1 MQQKLAYADEGHAK
15 IGGWVTVEH
24 KQFKGWDKKSKIF
37 VDGVKVDGKAFFY
50 YLPKFKRRFLAFWKH
65 NLLNTDGRDFLHAQ
79 GYVET
84 AANTTIGA
92 QYIAVTTDTAAAA
105 AGDTTL
111 ASEISTN
118 GLARAQATTITH
130 TDNTNTTTLAK
141 TFTATGTHTAVHKS
155 GLFNATSSGI
165 LVHEA
170 VFSSDATLVSG
181 DTLTVTWTITLG

>member
-1 MQQKLAYADEGHAK
+1 MANNQRAVLEPGTE
-15 IGGWVTVEH
+15 IGGWITVEH
-24 KQFKGWDKKSKIF
+24 RKFAGYDKRCKIT
-37 VDGVKVDGKAFFY
+37 VDGTNYSY
-50 YLPKFKRRFLAFWKH
+50 YLPKYKKPIRLAFWKH

-92 QYIAVTTDTAAAA
+92 QYIALTTDSSAAS
-105 AGDTTL
+105 AGNTTL
-111 ASEISTN
+111 TSEISTN

-141 TFTATGTHTAVHKS
+141 TFTASGTHTAVHRS
-155 GLFNATSSGI
+155 GLFNASSSGI
-165 LVHEA
+165 MVHEA